1 MTSCALIRYDAD
13 QLLNLLQRVLA
24 AESGTSAGALAGTDP
39 HRDRLIADAERAAQ
53 SITNDAVKD
62 PALAAIA
69 RALAATDPN
78 RDRLI
83 ADAERATQTP
93 SWTNSGTKARAL
105 AAIAK
110 ALAATAPDR

>member
-1 MTSCALIRYDAD
+1 M
-13 QLLNLLQRVLA
+13 
-24 AESGTSAGALAGTDP
+24 
-39 HRDRLIADAERAAQ
+39 
-53 SITNDAVKD
+53 KD